1 MISLGICRGPGA
13 LGHYPLYD
21 QLFSRSSDK
30 VCRYGGEKFVIRFTA
45 ESSEELLTAAK
56 HLRNAVLPY
65 KSRRS
70 A

>member
-30 VCRYGGEKFVIRFTA
+30 VSRYGGEN
-45 ESSEELLTAAK
+45 S
-56 HLRNAVLPY
+56 
-65 KSRRS
+65 
-70 A
+70 